1 MRREAILWVSWVAP
15 EGEMALA
22 RKAMVAAVAAA
33 PADRVVKQVEGAAT
47 VVTPAVVVAR
57 EVG

>member
-1 MRREAILWVSWVAP
+1 MSWVAP